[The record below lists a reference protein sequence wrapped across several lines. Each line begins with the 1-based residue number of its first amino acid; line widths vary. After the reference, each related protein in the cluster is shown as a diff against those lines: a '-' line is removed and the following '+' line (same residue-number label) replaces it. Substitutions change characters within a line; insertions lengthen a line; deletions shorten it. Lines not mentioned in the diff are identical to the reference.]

1 MDLSRTPVGDL
12 VAACRRET
20 DRFRRAQP
28 SCDLYCFEL
37 FRRAI
42 CDRDQD
48 AWEAVVTQYRGIV
61 LTWVQRQGG
70 AAVEDPDYWVNRAFD
85 RFWTALRP
93 ERFALFEGLPR
104 VLKYLQMCA
113 ATAVLDELRSQ
124 RATPHESL
132 DRLFA
137 TRPETAREPVG
148 MADPPAP
155 GADAE
160 ASAVER
166 LTGQEL
172 WGAVAREVPDE
183 GERTVLYCSFAL
195 GMKPSEIGE
204 RRPDLFPTVADV
216 YRIKRNVLDR
226 LRRSPAIRGF
236 VGGPGGRSGDEG
248 TMKKL
253 PEKGAKRRL
262 LG

>member
-12 VAACRRET
+12 AVACRRET
-20 DRFRRAQP
+20 DRFRRSQP

-48 AWEAVVTQYRGIV
+48 AWEAVVAQYRGIV
-61 LTWVQRQGG
+61 LTWVLRHGG
-70 AAVEDPDYWVNRAFD
+70 AAAEEPDYWVNRTFD

-137 TRPETAREPVG
+137 TRPETAGEPVG

-155 GADAE
+155 GSDAE

-166 LTGQEL
+166 LTGREL
-172 WGAVAREVPDE
+172 WEAIGREVPDE

-204 RRPDLFPTVADV
+204 RRPDLFATTADV

-226 LRRSPAIRGF
+226 LRRSSAIRRF
-236 VGGPGGRSGDEG
+236 VDDPAGRSEDEG
-248 TMKKL
+248 TMKNL
-253 PEKGAKRRL
+253 PEKGARRRL